1 METLILVIH
10 ISVCFFLIMVVLLQT
25 GKGSDISAAFGGG
38 GSQSVFGARGATTFL
53 AKLTTGAAAIFM
65 ITAIA
70 LAYFSTKK
78 QEASLFSS
86 EKKQELPINKESE
99 NMQENKEEIPQSE
112 KANNTPDE
120 QSPLEEEE
128 TLPQNPEP
136 SN

>member
-65 ITAIA
+65 LTSIA

-78 QEASLFSS
+78 QEASLFSQ
-86 EKKQELPINKESE
+86 EKKQESPLNKETE
-99 NMQENKEEIPQSE
+99 NTKENKEEIPQSE
-112 KANNTPDE
+112 KTNNTQDE
-120 QSPLEEEE
+120 QSPLKEEK
-128 TLPQNPEP
+128 TLPQKQEP